1 MDKIEVYAFYYLAAI
16 VREDGDVWYPDCND
30 DYWAANPAAWAI
42 KNMNDNW
49 SQENIIKVIKRR
61 IELDKEIEEN
71 LRREGRNYF
80 LK

>member
-16 VREDGDVWYPDCND
+16 VREDGDVWYPD
-30 DYWAANPAAWAI
+30 PAAWAI